1 MYIIYTVLTS
11 LYSSNFFNFQINIS
25 LQASIEI
32 DKIMKQPIEHYSKH
46 DDMQNYIDSKIN
58 AIDDLLPKWTSL
70 PSDFMSDEV
79 DEDSNFGDDYNTAP
93 PPLPPQQSRR

>member
-1 MYIIYTVLTS
+1 
-11 LYSSNFFNFQINIS
+11 
-25 LQASIEI
+25 
-32 DKIMKQPIEHYSKH
+32 MKQPIEHYSKN